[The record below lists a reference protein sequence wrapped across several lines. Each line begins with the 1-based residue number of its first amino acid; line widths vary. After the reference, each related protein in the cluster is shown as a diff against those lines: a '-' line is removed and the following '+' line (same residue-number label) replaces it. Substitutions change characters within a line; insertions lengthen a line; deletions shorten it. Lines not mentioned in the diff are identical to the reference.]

1 MSQSQL
7 IQERPADQQRF
18 GLLTTQSTDSRDV
31 VADFLTL
38 LHSHSL
44 DFHASFRLLTQYKPT
59 SDDPSHSEMA
69 PFLEGIESVMPAAYP
84 SGVSDAQEAF
94 IPWLK
99 AYATRVNHPEEQAAW
114 EDFVLESENGN
125 STGLSVEERFGPRKE
140 LDGWRDK
147 RQEQMRRVNPRFV
160 LRQWVLEDTIG
171 KLESCGPEDVDEAR
185 QTLCRVLD
193 MSSRPFYPWLTEG
206 EEGRLCELGDKSMLG
221 FQCSCSS

>member
-1 MSQSQL
+1 M
-7 IQERPADQQRF
+7 
-18 GLLTTQSTDSRDV
+18 TTQSTDSRDV

-38 LHSHSL
+38 LHTHSL

-59 SDDPSHSEMA
+59 SAEPPESEIA
-69 PFLEGIESVMPAAYP
+69 PFLEDIESVMPAAYP

-94 IPWLK
+94 VPWLK
-99 AYATRVNHPEEQAAW
+99 AFAARIHHPTEQAAW
-114 EDFVLESENGN
+114 EAFVLESKNGD
-125 STGLSVEERFGPRKE
+125 SIVLSVEERFGPQKE

-171 KLESCGPEDVDEAR
+171 KLESCGPEDVAEAR
-185 QTLCRVLD
+185 QTLSRVLD
-193 MSSRPFYPWLTEG
+193 MSSRPFYPWSTEG